1 MTEPIKKKTSLSAA
15 RHRAPPTRRLP
26 LRPRARHRGN
36 NLTHALVR
44 MSSEEPDPFDLLQ
57 PIPAK
62 PAAAKAAAPA
72 PAPGPPM
79 NGGAAGGVGA
89 LGGGG
94 AAPASAGG
102 VLRDDDFARPASRGG
117 AEAGG
122 GAALRAAV
130 KEMIDAAVGAS
141 RRESSPEGP
150 TAERV
155 PGTRRDA
162 EVLASDARP
171 PHPRHQI

>member
-1 MTEPIKKKTSLSAA
+1 
-15 RHRAPPTRRLP
+15 
-26 LRPRARHRGN
+26 
-36 NLTHALVR
+36 

-89 LGGGG
+89 LGGRGR
-94 AAPASAGG
+94 PASAGG
-102 VLRDDDFARPASRGG
+102 VLRDDAPRAPRAG
-117 AEAGG
+117 AGRRRRRR
-122 GAALRAAV
+122 ALRAAV

-141 RRESSPEGP
+141 REGSPEGP
-150 TAERV
+150 
-155 PGTRRDA
+155 P
-162 EVLASDARP
+162 
-171 PHPRHQI
+171 

>member
-1 MTEPIKKKTSLSAA
+1 
-15 RHRAPPTRRLP
+15 
-26 LRPRARHRGN
+26 
-36 NLTHALVR
+36 

-141 RRESSPEGP
+141 RREGSPEGP

-162 EVLASDARP
+162 DGVGIGRTP
-171 PHPRHQI
+171 PPPRHQI